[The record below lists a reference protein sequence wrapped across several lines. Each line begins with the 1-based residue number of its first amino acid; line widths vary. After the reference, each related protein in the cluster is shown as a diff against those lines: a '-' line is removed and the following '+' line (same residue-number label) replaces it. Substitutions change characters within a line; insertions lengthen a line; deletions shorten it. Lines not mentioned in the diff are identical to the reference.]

1 MSNYCVT
8 YRKDEFVRV
17 VFKCDETLDPLNNLD
32 DYDYVTRKVAGNCL
46 ERFEV
51 WTDGPHI
58 SEQSIDIE
66 DCSENDDPEV
76 VISRN
81 GVMSYSAFLESGKFR
96 SEDEDTQTTA

>member
-32 DYDYVTRKVAGNCL
+32 DYDYVTRKVADNCL

-81 GVMSYSAFLESGKFR
+81 GVMSYSAFLESGKF
-96 SEDEDTQTTA
+96 SGQDEDTQTTA